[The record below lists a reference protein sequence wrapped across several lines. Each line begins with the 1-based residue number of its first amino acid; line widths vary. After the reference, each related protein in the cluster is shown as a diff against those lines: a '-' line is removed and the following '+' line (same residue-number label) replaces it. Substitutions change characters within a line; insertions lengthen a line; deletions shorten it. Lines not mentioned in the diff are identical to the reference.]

1 MADEKFEAMVERARQ
16 VVITSMT
23 ELTSVGELARIMA
36 QFAAGEVTAAI
47 ADADMPW
54 CERCQCYHH
63 NTADH
68 IGKVDEYEAKR
79 RRLHEAMAAIK
90 EYLDHTD
97 E

>member
-36 QFAAGEVTAAI
+36 QFAAGEVAA
-47 ADADMPW
+47 ALTQNDTEHYFNEEVSND
-54 CERCQCYHH
+54 
-63 NTADH
+63 
-68 IGKVDEYEAKR
+68 AKR
-79 RRLHEAMAAIK
+79 HRLHEAMAAIK